1 MVYAGSS
8 PGGNR
13 LFVLAAGAHVQV
25 QRRVLRSLHRQH
37 GSGASVHRDVSHSPG
52 QSSGPGHFR
61 AGEVSGKSPCKHLS
75 SLCLC
80 QITKIEKV
88 RKARLRWLGHVQRRD
103 SGLTGPRMLKIE
115 LAGGEGHGCNE
126 GGHPESCEREDAR
139 DKERWKH
146 VIQHVTYILTYGINI
161 KLI

>member
-61 AGEVSGKSPCKHLS
+61 AGEVSGKS
-75 SLCLC
+75 
-80 QITKIEKV
+80 
-88 RKARLRWLGHVQRRD
+88 LGHVQRRD
-103 SGLTGPRMLKIE
+103 SGLTGPRMLKME